1 MAMVS
6 GTPNMRRVEYNAY
19 GDSSVLRLQEVPVP
33 RPGRGEIL
41 IRVHAA
47 ALNPKDVLVR
57 LGKFSLLAGRRFP
70 KRVGS
75 DWAGVV
81 AEVGAGVDGIR
92 PGDALFGMIQS
103 WGAAGTCAEY
113 VTARAAECAPK
124 PEGLSFEE
132 AAAVPLAALTA
143 LQALRDVAR
152 VQAGSRVLLNGAAG
166 GVGVFAIQL
175 ARALGGHVTTTSSA
189 GNLALCR
196 DLGAHVALDYAAQDV
211 LARGEP
217 YDVIFDIFGNRRFAD
232 ARRALTPRGTFVA
245 TVPHRHVLLA
255 VALTLLARQRARL
268 VVVRSRAADLRALG
282 HHVAAGRLR
291 PVIDRVYPLAEI
303 AAAQDH
309 LATRHARGK
318 VVIQVV

>member
-1 MAMVS
+1 MAVTVDGWSMQC
-6 GTPNMRRVEYNAY
+6 VEYDAY
-19 GDSSVLRLQEVPVP
+19 GDSSVLRLREVPVP

-57 LGKFSLLAGRRFP
+57 LGKFRLLAGRRFP

-75 DWAGVV
+75 DWAGEAV
-81 AEVGAGVDGIR
+81 EVGAGVEGVR
-92 PGDALFGMIQS
+92 PADALFGMIQS
-103 WGAAGTCAEY
+103 WAVGTCARY
-113 VTARAAECAPK
+113 VVVRATECAPK

-132 AAAVPLAALTA
+132 AAAMPLAALTA

-152 VQAGSRVLLNGAAG
+152 VQPDARVLLNGAAG

-175 ARALGGHVTTTSSA
+175 ARALGCHVTTTSSA
-189 GNLALCR
+189 HNLAFCR
-196 DLGAHVALDYAAQDV
+196 DLGAHLALDYAGQDV
-211 LARGEP
+211 LARGER
-217 YDVIFDIFGNRRFAD
+217 YDVIFDIFGNRRFAE

-245 TVPHRHVLLA
+245 TGPHRHVLLA
-255 VALTLLARQRARL
+255 IARTLVARQRARL
-268 VVVRSRAADLRALG
+268 VVVRSRADDLRELSR
-282 HHVAAGRLR
+282 HVTAGRLR
-291 PVIDRVYPLAEI
+291 PVIDRIYPLAEV

-318 VVIQVV
+318 IVIQVA